1 MFLFFE
7 NIWQDHMNWLQQII
21 KPHLG
26 GYLKKFFLNPDPCGF
41 MIPFDACFPF
51 FFENGWGKKPTNF
64 LPKATRC
71 WQFWPVEAEASAS
84 KESPK
89 QGATDEPEPMAEPE
103 AEEEVLNLGRFTEEL
118 LKVVES

>member
-1 MFLFFE
+1 MVSWSHLTRAFLFSS
-7 NIWQDHMNWLQQII
+7 
-21 KPHLG
+21 KTG
-26 GYLKKFFLNPDPCGF
+26 G
-41 MIPFDACFPF
+41 
-51 FFENGWGKKPTNF
+51 EKKPTNF

-103 AEEEVLNLGRFTEEL
+103 AEDEVLNLGRFTEEL